1 MIIRYTSRSIPTRS
15 TPFRLGPPTSL
26 PVRNSSTSTLSTLST
41 LCRTP
46 AHRSTVIP
54 RHVGLP
60 LYSRRTLATVAP
72 SIAATARS
80 PVGPTAAY
88 DAQVASGLITNDEH
102 QRSIVSILQNMYD
115 ELERYNPPP
124 IGPLPPPVKP
134 SAWDR
139 LMRSRFFADMADEL
153 HQANTATIPLPPPP
167 RGLPKGLYLF
177 GSVGCGKSF
186 LMDLFFANLPEKY
199 ARSGNEP
206 GGFGSRRVHFHQFMM
221 DVHKQGH
228 KIKMEHGVSQDWIVM
243 VARDIAEETRVLCFD
258 EFQVTDIAD
267 AMILRRLMEALH
279 AHGVVCVMTS
289 NRAPDELYKNGIQR
303 DQFVPCIELI
313 KSSFVVHC
321 LDSDID
327 YRKRPR
333 ALSKVYFDPLNES
346 NRTEMS
352 KLFHSACSA
361 ETPPEEIVSS
371 RILSVW
377 GRTLHIPLSTS
388 KVALFKFSDLCGGP
402 HSAADYLEI
411 TKTFSTVFLTEV
423 PQLGL
428 ETKDQ
433 ARRFILFIDAAY
445 EARTKLFILSD
456 PPIQSVF
463 SDEQAHATKEGGGP
477 REITPHQ
484 RAMMDDLGL
493 SADIVG
499 ASSIFTGD
507 EEVFAFARA
516 LSRLSEMSSVQ
527 WNSVPQ
533 SAKKADG
540 LDNTS
545 KAHDG
550 GVRLKGEG
558 KKVNGVEEV
567 QEKVRQ
573 VSSV

>member
-1 MIIRYTSRSIPTRS
+1 MIIRYTTRQLSVRTIATTAAPFAGSFAPTCSTRS
-15 TPFRLGPPTSL
+15 S
-26 PVRNSSTSTLSTLST
+26 RN
-41 LCRTP
+41 P
-46 AHRSTVIP
+46 
-54 RHVGLP
+54 
-60 LYSRRTLATVAP
+60 SRPDTATLALTPSSYKLPQPLRRAYATHAP
-72 SIAATARS
+72 VAATARS
-80 PVGPTAAY
+80 PAGPTRAY
-88 DAQVASGLITNDEH
+88 DAQVESGLITNDDH
-102 QRSIVSILQNMYD
+102 QRSIVALLQTMYNQLD
-115 ELERYNPPP
+115 AYTPPP

-139 LMRSRFFADMADEL
+139 LMRSRWFADMADEL
-153 HQANTATIPLPPPP
+153 HQANTAAIPLPPPP
-167 RGLPKGLYLF
+167 PGLPQGLYLF

-186 LMDLFFANLPEKY
+186 LMDLFFANLPDKY
-199 ARSGNEP
+199 RIPGTEP

-221 DVHKQGH
+221 DVHKKGH
-228 KIKMEHGVSQDWIVM
+228 RIKVESGMAQDWVVL
-243 VARDIAEETRVLCFD
+243 VAREIAKETRVLCFD

-289 NRAPDELYKNGIQR
+289 NRAPDDLYKNGIQR
-303 DQFVPCIELI
+303 DQFMPCIDLI

-333 ALSKVYFDPLNES
+333 KLTKVYFDPLNES

-352 KLFHSACSA
+352 KLFHAACSA

-371 RILSVW
+371 RVLSVW
-377 GRTLHIPLSTS
+377 GRSLHIPLSTS

-456 PPIQSVF
+456 PPIQAVF
-463 SDEQAHATKEGGGP
+463 SDETAAADPNTT

-484 RAMMDDLGL
+484 RAMMDELGL
-493 SADIVG
+493 SADVVG

-516 LSRLSEMSSVQ
+516 LSRLSEMSSLQ
-527 WNSVPQ
+527 WNSAPH
-533 SAKKADG
+533 SATKANG
-540 LDNTS
+540 LDSVTRTEEQ
-545 KAHDG
+545 AI
-550 GVRLKGEG
+550 
-558 KKVNGVEEV
+558 KVQGQGQTVQGVEEV
-567 QEKVRQ
+567 VDKVKQ
-573 VSSV
+573 VAT

>member
-1 MIIRYTSRSIPTRS
+1 MIIRSSLGRIPTRS
-15 TPFRLGPPTSL
+15 APVRLISPSSSRIPLSSPSTLPPSCRSLGTSLTRTTSTRSTFPAPFRS
-26 PVRNSSTSTLSTLST
+26 
-41 LCRTP
+41 
-46 AHRSTVIP
+46 
-54 RHVGLP
+54 
-60 LYSRRTLATVAP
+60 YATIASP
-72 SIAATARS
+72 IAATARS
-80 PVGPTAAY
+80 PDGPTAAY
-88 DAQVASGLITNDEH
+88 DSQVASGLITNDEH
-102 QRSIVSILQNMYD
+102 QRSIVSLLQNMYD
-115 ELERYNPPP
+115 QLENYTPPP
-124 IGPLPPPVKP
+124 VGPLPPPRKP

-139 LMRSRFFADMADEL
+139 LMRSRLFADMSDEL

-167 RGLPKGLYLF
+167 AKLPKGLYLF

-199 ARSGNEP
+199 RLSGKEE

-221 DVHKQGH
+221 DVHKKGH
-228 KIKMEHGVSQDWIVM
+228 KIKMETGIAQDWVVL
-243 VARDIAEETRVLCFD
+243 VAREIAKETRVLCFD

-279 AHGVVCVMTS
+279 AYGVVCVMTS
-289 NRAPDELYKNGIQR
+289 NRAPDDLYKNGIQR
-303 DQFVPCIELI
+303 DQFIPCIDLI

-333 ALSKVYFDPLNES
+333 ALSKVYFDPLNEQ

-352 KLFHSACSA
+352 KLFHSACNA

-371 RILSVW
+371 RELSVW
-377 GRTLHIPLSTS
+377 GRSLHIPLSTS

-411 TKTFSTVFLTEV
+411 TKTFSSVFLTEV

-445 EARTKLFILSD
+445 EAKTKLFILSD

-463 SDEQAHATKEGGGP
+463 SDEQASSNGP

-484 RAMMDDLGL
+484 RSMMDDLGL

-527 WNSVPQ
+527 WNSAPH
-533 SAKKADG
+533 SKTKADG
-540 LDNTS
+540 LDKTT
-545 KAHDG
+545 KAEDR

-558 KKVNGVEEV
+558 KRISRVEEV
-567 QEKVRQ
+567 QERVRE
-573 VSSV
+573 VGRL

>member
-1 MIIRYTSRSIPTRS
+1 MIIRYSSRTVPTRS
-15 TPFRLGPPTSL
+15 TSIRTTSL
-26 PVRNSSTSTLSTLST
+26 SSSLPPLSSTSPLSLS
-41 LCRTP
+41 CRS
-46 AHRSTVIP
+46 RSATSKSLQSQFENP
-54 RHVGLP
+54 SYL
-60 LYSRRTLATVAP
+60 RRNYATVQAP
-72 SIAATARS
+72 IAATARS
-80 PVGPTAAY
+80 PYGPTAAY
-88 DAQVASGLITNDEH
+88 DAQVESKLITNDEH
-102 QRSIVSILQNMYD
+102 QRSIVDILQNMYD
-115 ELERYNPPP
+115 QLDRYTPPP

-139 LMRSRFFADMADEL
+139 LMRSRFFADMQDEL

-167 RGLPKGLYLF
+167 AGLPKGLYLF

-199 ARSGNEP
+199 RKSGREA
-206 GGFGSRRVHFHQFMM
+206 GGYGSRRVHFHQFMM

-228 KIKMEHGVSQDWIVM
+228 KLKMERGIAQDWVVM
-243 VARDIAEETRVLCFD
+243 VAREIAKETRVLCFD

-267 AMILRRLMEALH
+267 AMILRRLMESLH

-289 NRAPDELYKNGIQR
+289 NRAPDDLYKNGIQR
-303 DQFVPCIELI
+303 DQFIPCIELI

-321 LDSDID
+321 LDSEID

-333 ALSKVYFDPLNES
+333 ALSKVYFDPLNET

-371 RILSVW
+371 RELSVW
-377 GRTLHIPLSTS
+377 GRNLHIPLSTS

-411 TKTFSTVFLTEV
+411 TKTFSTVFLTDV

-463 SDEQAHATKEGGGP
+463 SDERTSSSGP
-477 REITPHQ
+477 AEITPHQ
-484 RAMMDDLGL
+484 RAMMDELGL

-516 LSRLSEMSSVQ
+516 LSRLAEMSSVQ
-527 WNSVPQ
+527 WT
-533 SAKKADG
+533 SAPHTATKADG

-545 KAHDG
+545 KAQDRA
-550 GVRLKGEG
+550 VRLKGEG
-558 KKVNGVEEV
+558 TKVRGVEEV
-567 QEKVRQ
+567 QEKVKQ
-573 VSSV
+573 VSSRA

>member
-1 MIIRYTSRSIPTRS
+1 MIIRYSSRSIPTRTTS
-15 TPFRLGPPTSL
+15 FRAFSPRSSL
-26 PVRNSSTSTLSTLST
+26 LPLSSTSSFSSSCRCPANPLRCLSTVTQS
-41 LCRTP
+41 P
-46 AHRSTVIP
+46 AYP
-54 RHVGLP
+54 RRG
-60 LYSRRTLATVAP
+60 YATVQAP
-72 SIAATARS
+72 VAATSRS
-80 PVGPTAAY
+80 PLGPTAAY
-88 DAQVASGLITNDEH
+88 DAQVEAELITNDEH
-102 QRSIVSILQNMYD
+102 QRSIVKLLQNMYD
-115 ELERYNPPP
+115 QLESYTPPP

-139 LMRSRFFADMADEL
+139 LMRSRFFSDMQDEL
-153 HQANTATIPLPPPP
+153 HQANTATIPLPPAPA
-167 RGLPKGLYLF
+167 GLPKGLYLF

-199 ARSGNEP
+199 RRSGKEA

-221 DVHKQGH
+221 DVHKEGH
-228 KIKMEHGVSQDWIVM
+228 KLKMEHGIAQDWVVM
-243 VARDIAEETRVLCFD
+243 VAREIAKETRVLCFD

-267 AMILRRLMEALH
+267 AMILRRLMESLH

-303 DQFVPCIELI
+303 DQFIPCIELI

-333 ALSKVYFDPLNES
+333 ALSKVYFDPLNET
-346 NRTEMS
+346 NRAEMS

-371 RILSVW
+371 RELSVW
-377 GRTLHIPLSTS
+377 GRNLHIPLSTS

-463 SDEQAHATKEGGGP
+463 SDEQQSSSGP

-527 WNSVPQ
+527 WT
-533 SAKKADG
+533 SAPHTATKAEG

-545 KAHDG
+545 KAQNRA
-550 GVRLKGEG
+550 VSLKGEG
-558 KKVNGVEEV
+558 QKVRGIEEV
-567 QEKVRQ
+567 QEKIKQ
-573 VSSV
+573 VSGRV